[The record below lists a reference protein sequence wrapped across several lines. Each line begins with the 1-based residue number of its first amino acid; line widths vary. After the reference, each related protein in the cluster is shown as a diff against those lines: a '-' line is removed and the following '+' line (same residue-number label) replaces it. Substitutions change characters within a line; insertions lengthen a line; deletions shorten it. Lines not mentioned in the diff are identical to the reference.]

1 MIYKK
6 TNLKR
11 VMSIVLAVLICI
23 TSIQFEN
30 LHTVKGEEFGIET
43 IEDFSKY
50 KVEITSGVLY
60 QDEDANDG
68 KYWTNAEDIK
78 IQNPDESLKLS
89 YFYQYDKDEEP
100 SNAINLETSIS
111 FEEHDNIFVWAKLG
125 EDFYT
130 PISIYRD
137 IDAPSLNGE
146 IKALDE
152 NKKVTDI
159 LEITGEDNEIVEY
172 VMYTNLEKISFQVKD
187 NENGSGI
194 KNILTNSSNDINT
207 ATELS
212 SYSVENEWT

>member
-11 VMSIVLAVLICI
+11 VMSILLAVLICI

-78 IQNPDESLKLS
+78 IQNPDESLNLS
-89 YFYQYDKDEEP
+89 YFYQYDKDVM
-100 SNAINLETSIS
+100 S
-111 FEEHDNIFVWAKLG
+111 D
-125 EDFYT
+125 
-130 PISIYRD
+130 ISID
-137 IDAPSLNGE
+137 IIIEAN
-146 IKALDE
+146 
-152 NKKVTDI
+152 NK
-159 LEITGEDNEIVEY
+159 
-172 VMYTNLEKISFQVKD
+172 
-187 NENGSGI
+187 
-194 KNILTNSSNDINT
+194 
-207 ATELS
+207 
-212 SYSVENEWT
+212 WT